1 MRNTKDYSS
10 FERNKLKNLIC
21 EKTGYYISGN
31 CLLVQAFTRKSYS
44 AEQDGENN
52 EILEFIG
59 DQILSYYVVKSII
72 KRSGALNSDYE
83 YTCRLRENNLT
94 GLKQELVCNEALAK
108 IVDEWG
114 IIDYLI
120 VGRSDYSNEV
130 DNQIKVKA
138 DLFEAILGAIAVESK
153 WNTKVLESAVNK
165 MLSIDE
171 KINSIIETEYRPAQF
186 DIENAVNTLKEL
198 AEHGRCSMPKYE
210 YGTPEHLGYDEDGN
224 PRWCCTCSVI
234 SEKTGITRQVWST
247 SKKAAKKAAA
257 YLVLCDLF
265 ELQNQYGVN
274 GKYTIWQLKDGKL
287 MPDNMM

>member
-1 MRNTKDYSS
+1 MRNTKDYSLI
-10 FERNKLKNLIC
+10 ERDNLKNLIC
-21 EKTGYYISGN
+21 EKTGYCIKGN

-44 AEQDGENN
+44 AERGGENN
-52 EILEFIG
+52 EMLEFIG

-210 YGTPEHLGYDEDGN
+210 YGTPEHLGYDADGN

-247 SKKAAKKAAA
+247 SKKTAKKAAA

-274 GKYTIWQLKDGKL
+274 GKYSLWEFKDGKL
-287 MPDNMM
+287 MPGI